1 MLNPVLD
8 PNHGTKIQGKFVEG
22 KVGLLWNTSSII
34 KSLYENIHESRVEQ
48 GEEPLFEID
57 VLPFP
62 KDSNFYSNQSGGALI
77 VFNNKSESKIQAAIE
92 FLRWLQAPEQ
102 TAYFS
107 INTGY
112 LPSTRAATETQLWK
126 DYSEINPLLDRVI
139 SLMVFAPQGDLK
151 IPVGR
156 AKALADDDFS
166 KYVKG
171 IYYDDCT
178 RDIEAVLDE
187 CADRVQY
194 ILDTNGW

>member
-1 MLNPVLD
+1 M
-8 PNHGTKIQGKFVEG
+8 
-22 KVGLLWNTSSII
+22 
-34 KSLYENIHESRVEQ
+34 
-48 GEEPLFEID
+48 
-57 VLPFP
+57 
-62 KDSNFYSNQSGGALI
+62 
-77 VFNNKSESKIQAAIE
+77 NNKSKAKPSGDRIPVLVAS
-92 FLRWLQAPEQ
+92 PEQ
-102 TAYFS
+102 TAYFQ
-107 INTGY
+107 
-112 LPSTRAATETQLWK
+112 STRLSSPHKSRNRNQLWK